1 MGEVHRRRPSQAY
14 VGRIL
19 KGVSVTIAG
28 IEGCPDFRDPNRGR
42 WGGSAMRFCRVS
54 SVAEAVDELSRWG
67 TGGCVLAGGTDV
79 MPQYLRGERTP
90 VALID
95 IGGIDGLRGMS
106 EVGGVTSIGALVT
119 LRRLATATLV
129 ALKHPAL
136 AQAAAA
142 VGAWQTQTV
151 ATLGGNICGAAPTA
165 DTLPAL
171 LISDAQLALVSKS
184 GRRHLGLEEFLDGT
198 GGTVLRP
205 TELLRSV
212 EVDPLGDRSAE
223 GYLKVGRRSAMDL
236 AVVGLALRLSVAPNG
251 MVSAA
256 RVAICGGNQS
266 PHRVRAAETAMLGTQ
281 IDGGPVAF
289 VDASEELAQAAA
301 PERTERAQYRRRV
314 IPGLLRRLAQ
324 RCVDEI
330 VGAGE

>member
-1 MGEVHRRRPSQAY
+1 
-14 VGRIL
+14 
-19 KGVSVTIAG
+19 
-28 IEGCPDFRDPNRGR
+28 
-42 WGGSAMRFCRVS
+42 MRFCRVS

-67 TGGCVLAGGTDV
+67 NEGCVLAGGTDV
-79 MPQYLRGERTP
+79 MPQYLRGERAP
-90 VALID
+90 AALID

-106 EVGGVTSIGALVT
+106 EVGGVTSIGSLVT
-119 LRRLATATLV
+119 LRRLATSSLI
-129 ALKHPAL
+129 ALEHPAL
-136 AQAAAA
+136 SQAAAA
-142 VGAWQTQTV
+142 VGAWQTQTM
-151 ATLGGNICGAAPTA
+151 ATLGGNVCGAAPTA

-184 GRRHLGLEEFLDGT
+184 GRRRLGLEEFLDGT

-212 EVDPLGDRSAE
+212 EVEPLGDRCAE
-223 GYLKVGRRSAMDL
+223 GYLKVGRRSVMDL

-251 MVSAA
+251 VVSDA
-256 RVAICGGNQS
+256 RVAVCGGSQS
-266 PHRVRAAETAMLGTQ
+266 PQRVRAAETAMLGTQ

-289 VDASEELAQAAA
+289 DEAGEELAQAAA

-314 IPGLLRRLAQ
+314 IPGLLNRLAQ
-324 RCVDEI
+324 RCVGEI